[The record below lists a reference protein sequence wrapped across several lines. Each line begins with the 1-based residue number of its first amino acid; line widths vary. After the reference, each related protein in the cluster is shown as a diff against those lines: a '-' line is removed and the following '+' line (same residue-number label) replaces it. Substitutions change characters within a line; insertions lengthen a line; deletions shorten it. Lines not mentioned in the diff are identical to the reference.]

1 MCHCLVINWT
11 VPHRFGGLLF
21 KWWGNMLSFNRYT
34 VKEYYRVIDKSN
46 NINNTET
53 NCQHSCFHCK
63 WNKYPLVISHSHGK
77 SAFLIGK
84 SSISMGH
91 LYHGY
96 VSHNQMVILLG
107 IDGGH
112 LSTKKS
118 DRWPPRRC
126 HGLRC
131 ELCHSNPPTPKED
144 PRVRRTA
151 EGLMMVSGASII

>member
-84 SSISMGH
+84 PSISMGH
-91 LYHGY
+91 LYHGK
-96 VSHNQMVILLG
+96 VLNNQRVYLG
-107 IDGGH
+107 KCFKSFQLSWSTGYLDGICGSSSWSSEFSSS
-112 LSTKKS
+112 L
-118 DRWPPRRC
+118 
-126 HGLRC
+126 
-131 ELCHSNPPTPKED
+131 EF
-144 PRVRRTA
+144 
-151 EGLMMVSGASII
+151 IITSYH